1 MSIKV
6 SLIQIKFLTT
16 ISKRVKK
23 SDIFI
28 CKNNESIL
36 ITRINQ
42 YSKIVSKLNNMKE
55 KGKVQA
61 KYYQE
66 TIIFLH
72 ISDTIS
78 TYKHEF
84 VKKYR

>member
-1 MSIKV
+1 MKQISIVSIKV

-42 YSKIVSKLNNMKE
+42 YSEIVSKLNNMKE
-55 KGKVQA
+55 KGNVQA
-61 KYYQE
+61 KYASRLSGNYH
-66 TIIFLH
+66 L
-72 ISDTIS
+72 S
-78 TYKHEF
+78 TLFRDH
-84 VKKYR
+84 